1 MRTEVSSGM
10 EQARII
16 SRLLESEERLTAAL
30 VASQDRL
37 AALLALIEV
46 RFDSLDDNRAL
57 GTMLEEALEL
67 TESDGAVLCRG
78 ESTIVVGSS
87 SSAAQLR
94 TCMAAQTDLTRGPR
108 PVDIAGAAAV
118 VATLGDTDSPATLG
132 LVRHSGRRYST
143 GDLQLIDA
151 ILSATDKLLTLT
163 RLHRLGMQRAVV
175 DKEHQLASRLAQAI
189 LPSAAPVMDGVD
201 VFAETTPANLAGGDF
216 YIFEIR
222 NGVLWFAVGDVAGKG
237 LPAAIVMT
245 RAVSAARV
253 AFHTHDEDDPAGA
266 LSAVGDEL
274 FDYLHAVGLF
284 VTMALGSYRPGSG
297 VLHLCNA
304 GHSPILSL
312 ANHRKTAVPP
322 STPPIGVLLGAKGR
336 TQAIAFEL
344 GSVLVLGSD
353 GLTEQEDPEG
363 RLYGYDRFEERIVQ
377 LSHLPLRT
385 MGAQLMRDIAR
396 HAGGTAASD
405 DCTLVLLRG
414 IS

>member
-1 MRTEVSSGM
+1 MRSVPEPSAEADVRTEVSSGM

-163 RLHRLGMQRAVV
+163 RLHLRR
-175 DKEHQLASRLAQAI
+175 DH
-189 LPSAAPVMDGVD
+189 
-201 VFAETTPANLAGGDF
+201 
-216 YIFEIR
+216 
-222 NGVLWFAVGDVAGKG
+222 
-237 LPAAIVMT
+237 
-245 RAVSAARV
+245 
-253 AFHTHDEDDPAGA
+253 
-266 LSAVGDEL
+266 
-274 FDYLHAVGLF
+274 
-284 VTMALGSYRPGSG
+284 PGQSG
-297 VLHLCNA
+297 RWRFLHL
-304 GHSPILSL
+304 
-312 ANHRKTAVPP
+312 R
-322 STPPIGVLLGAKGR
+322 
-336 TQAIAFEL
+336 
-344 GSVLVLGSD
+344 
-353 GLTEQEDPEG
+353 DPEWRPVVRRWRCRRQGSTRCDRDDQGGQRGTG
-363 RLYGYDRFEERIVQ
+363 RL
-377 LSHLPLRT
+377 SHP
-385 MGAQLMRDIAR
+385 
-396 HAGGTAASD
+396 
-405 DCTLVLLRG
+405 
-414 IS
+414 